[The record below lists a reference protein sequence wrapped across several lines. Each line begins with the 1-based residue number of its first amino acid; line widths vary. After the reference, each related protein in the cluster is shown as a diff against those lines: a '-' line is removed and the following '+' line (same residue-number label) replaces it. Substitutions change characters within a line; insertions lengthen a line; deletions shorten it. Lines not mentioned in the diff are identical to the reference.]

1 MRAPQPSGTNRPSSS
16 LIFLRLLTRTGRC
29 EPRCAALRA
38 RGSPPGGRNAAHR
51 SAALAAGARPVPF
64 RTRKLS
70 RPAPMVLRGKP
81 VGEQGAADR
90 WTAFHR
96 GEGPG
101 GAIPRG
107 PFPFRSRESSGPV
120 PKLSWGIFGSANL
133 WPPYVEQSSFRY
145 VRAVL
150 ILIGNLLLFGVA
162 GCGNDRCAPGSISSS
177 HPYGRARI
185 PSPAIRP

>member
-90 WTAFHR
+90 WTAFQR

-107 PFPFRSRESSGPV
+107 PFPFRGALYSRVQDGKSICSGFEGERAHAPIGLPALMSSLPL
-120 PKLSWGIFGSANL
+120 PRASALWASYSTLGSQRIER
-133 WPPYVEQSSFRY
+133 P
-145 VRAVL
+145 AVL
-150 ILIGNLLLFGVA
+150 ERLI
-162 GCGNDRCAPGSISSS
+162 ISASTTM
-177 HPYGRARI
+177 
-185 PSPAIRP
+185 